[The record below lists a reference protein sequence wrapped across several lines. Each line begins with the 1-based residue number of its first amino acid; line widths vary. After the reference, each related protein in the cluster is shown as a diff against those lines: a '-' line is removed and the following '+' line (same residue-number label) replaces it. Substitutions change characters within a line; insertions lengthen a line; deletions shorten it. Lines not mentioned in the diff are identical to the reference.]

1 MKTSE
6 PVILF
11 TRDGCHLCERAAD
24 LLDAAGVARR
34 AVDIDGDAA
43 LTERYGLVI
52 PVLRR
57 PGSGRELA
65 FPFDAESVAAFLAE

>member
-6 PVILF
+6 PVILY

-24 LLDAAGVARR
+24 LLDAAGVDWR

-52 PVLRR
+52 PVLRL

>member
-6 PVILF
+6 PMILY
-11 TRDGCHLCERAAD
+11 TRDGCHLCERAVE
-24 LLDAAGVARR
+24 LLDAAGVAWR

-57 PGSGRELA
+57 PETGRELA
-65 FPFDAESVAAFLAE
+65 FPFDAEAVAAFLAA